1 MKTIQ
6 VKSRIGK
13 DGLLSLNIPTDE
25 KETDVEVLIVIE
37 TKNDASHTWNDGF
50 FDETFGCFNESP
62 ITRPAQGDMDTRDA
76 LR

>member
-6 VKSRIGK
+6 VTSRIGK

-37 TKNDASHTWNDGF
+37 TKNTASQKWKDGF

-62 ITRPAQGDMDTRDA
+62 ITRLLQGDIDSRDA